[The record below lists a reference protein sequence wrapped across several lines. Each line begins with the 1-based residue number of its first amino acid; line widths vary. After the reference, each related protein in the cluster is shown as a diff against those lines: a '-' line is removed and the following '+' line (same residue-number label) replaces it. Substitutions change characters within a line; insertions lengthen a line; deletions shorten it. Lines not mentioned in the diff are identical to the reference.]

1 MILDIYKKVFERV
14 FIWSPSIE
22 VDSIWL
28 PVKKYTKHQKKVD
41 TDKEKCWFEELNVQD
56 LEKIIDAQHKT
67 TEYSKKHKMRK
78 LFPILLVLDDI
89 ADDPK
94 IARYSKLLNSVD
106 VRGRHNGISV
116 VTSVQKCNALNILI
130 RVNATHFSFYIQNFK
145 EIDLLQEELRA
156 LPRKANLQETKNLY
170 IRYKKLPLLN
180 LTTFCI

>member
-1 MILDIYKKVFERV
+1 
-14 FIWSPSIE
+14 
-22 VDSIWL
+22 
-28 PVKKYTKHQKKVD
+28 
-41 TDKEKCWFEELNVQD
+41 
-56 LEKIIDAQHKT
+56 
-67 TEYSKKHKMRK
+67 MRK

-116 VTSVQKCNALNILI
+116 VTSVQKFNALNILI
-130 RVNATHFSFYIQNFK
+130 RVNATHFSFYIKNFK
-145 EIDLLQEELRA
+145 EIDLLQEELSA
-156 LPRKANLQETKNLY
+156 LPRKASLQEAKHLY